1 MRESLTLRR
10 DYYSSPLLKESLP
23 LAEGGGG
30 SMRSVYIVYVFISI
44 LWYFYVLSEDG
55 KSLRLGL

>member
-1 MRESLTLRR
+1 MYLSFWERLDAKFMRESFTLRR

-30 SMRSVYIVYVFISI
+30 SIRSVYIV
-44 LWYFYVLSEDG
+44 
-55 KSLRLGL
+55 